1 VDKFLGLQ
9 EDGDGDTELPMGA
22 ASRMEN
28 FLVTDSYNLTVR
40 PGIRR
45 LDFTQARRPAPI
57 LASWSGHIGDRTL
70 FVLCDFAEGTD
81 RLFVYAMDPAPPSVG
96 NGLARSSSDPSPTP
110 VGNGLA
116 RSLRGGMFTLLSQQS
131 SALGLTAA
139 ENAMVKIF
147 DFGGDLYVM
156 SRGKTAVYR
165 EGGFQAAEPYIPLV
179 ITGAAP
185 AGGGTALENINLLSN
200 LRRIGYSADG
210 TAAAYVLPPEAEAVT
225 ALTVDNVS
233 FPPSEK
239 GFFDAQSH
247 TFTFQAAPVKGVGN
261 VEFTYSTDAAQ
272 AEENRLKIV
281 SCPLVESYNGATDTR
296 LFAAGNG
303 SNLCYYSG
311 VTQDGTPTALY
322 FPAMNQVA
330 VDLSGSPITGLV
342 RHYGKLLVFKPDG
355 TFSIS
360 YEPVTLADG
369 SVVAGFYLRNMN
381 REVGNAVMG
390 QVQTVNNYPRT
401 VTKDGIYEWRIT
413 SSYYKDER
421 YAQRISDPV
430 RQSLAQ
436 ADVKRIVT
444 CDDDYSKTY
453 YVFLND
459 LQGTVLVNRYG
470 LGKRGVWC
478 LYRSTLCRNVRQ
490 AMMYGGRMVFVNETE
505 AFWFDENA
513 TMDAAAVPG
522 EDSQRIGAVWESG
535 FMHFGA
541 DFRRKYSSILYVS
554 VLPQS
559 SSEIIITAETDKR
572 TDYMEK
578 TLSRKVFQWS
588 SANFPDWT
596 FSTNDS
602 PQISRIRLKV
612 KKFVYY
618 KLIFR
623 VERDGGRGT
632 ILGFDQQVRFASMAK

>member
-1 VDKFLGLQ
+1 MQTGTKLFTVDKFLGLQ

-45 LDFTQARRPAPI
+45 LDFTQERSPASI
-57 LASWSGHIGDRTL
+57 LASFAGHIGEKEL
-70 FVLCDFAEGTD
+70 LVLCDFAEGTD
-81 RLFVYAMDPAPPSVG
+81 RLFVYARD
-96 NGLARSSSDPSPTP
+96 
-110 VGNGLA
+110 
-116 RSLRGGMFTLLSQQS
+116 GGMFTLLSQQEGV
-131 SALGLTAA
+131 LGLTSGS
-139 ENAMVKIF
+139 NAMVKIF
-147 DFGGDLYVM
+147 DFGGELYVM

-165 EGGFQAAEPYIPLV
+165 EAMFQAAEPYVPLV

-185 AGGGTALENINLLSN
+185 AGGGTTFENINLLSN
-200 LRRIGYSADG
+200 FRRIDYSADG
-210 TAAAYVLPPEAEAVT
+210 TSTAYVLPPEAETVT
-225 ALTVDNVS
+225 VLTVDNVT
-233 FPPSEK
+233 FPPAEK
-239 GFFDAQSH
+239 GRFDAQSH
-247 TFTFQAAPVKGVGN
+247 TFTFQEAPAKGVGN
-261 VEFTYSTDAAQ
+261 VAFTYSTDNAQ

-296 LFAAGNG
+296 LFVAGNG

-330 VDLSGSPITGLV
+330 VDMSGSPITGLV
-342 RHYGKLLVFKPDG
+342 RHYGKLLAFKPDG
-355 TFSIS
+355 AFSIS

-381 REVGNAVMG
+381 REFGNEVLG

-430 RQSLAQ
+430 RRSLAR

-459 LQGTVLVNRYG
+459 DPGTVLIHRYD

-478 LYRSTLCRNVRQ
+478 LYRSTLCRNVQ
-490 AMMYGGRMVFVNETE
+490 NAVMYGNRMVFVTDTE
-505 AFWFDENA
+505 AFWFEESA
-513 TMDAAAVPG
+513 TKDAAITPSG
-522 EDSQRIGAVWESG
+522 DTQRIGAVWESG
-535 FMHFGA
+535 FMHFGT
-541 DFRRKYSSILYVS
+541 DFKRKYSSILYVS

-572 TDYMEK
+572 SDYMEK
-578 TLSRKVFQWS
+578 TLARNVFQWS
-588 SANFPDWT
+588 NANFPDWT
-596 FSTNDS
+596 FSTNDR
-602 PQISRIRLKV
+602 PQISRVRLKV

-623 VERDGGRGT
+623 VEKDGGRGT